1 MAVLKPPCGKDAQA
15 TGVVSHDT
23 MQTQFNFLYSLVNE
37 VPDPVL
43 VIGTDFRVKFANRA
57 AQNFSNSFVCKADK
71 EPFCHTLVYNVDYQC
86 SKVGRPCP
94 LIEVLE
100 SNKPV
105 VVEHEIEVGDGMVRN
120 YEIHASPL
128 WDDEGHFLGIVE
140 SIRDITDR
148 TAYAHMLKKS
158 QMELESSVEE
168 RTRDL
173 LRSNDI
179 LRNEI
184 VGRQNIEKIL
194 RAERDKFQVMLE
206 AMGQGMH
213 ILNPDFTIEYQNDVL
228 RELFGDQIGHTCYEV
243 YKGRDNPCEVCRMH
257 DAISTGHVQRTET
270 IMRNNRYYS
279 QSYAPFKDIDG
290 TFKCLIL
297 LNDITEEKMY
307 QAETMRTGQ
316 LASIGELAAG
326 VAHEINNPIN
336 GIINFSQILI
346 DDSGNDSTKQILQRI
361 IDEGERV
368 AIIVSKLLS
377 FARQGGDEATAY
389 LAIEARD
396 VLADSFALLGH
407 QYKKDGIHYTIAGPD
422 NELLVWVNPQQL
434 QQVFVNIL
442 SNARFALNEKFKNQ
456 RSEDKRLEVTF
467 ALVEIK
473 GKRFVRISF
482 TDFGCG
488 IPEEIIDSVCNPF
501 FSTKQPGEGTGLGLS
516 ISQGIVKEFKG
527 HLRIKSELGRYTTI
541 MVELPYYEGREGNN
555 HG

>member
-1 MAVLKPPCGKDAQA
+1 MAVLKPPCSKDANSKE
-15 TGVVSHDT
+15 VVAPET
-23 MQTQFNFLYSLVNE
+23 MQEQFNFLYSLVNE
-37 VPDPVL
+37 VPDPIL
-43 VIGTDFRVKFANRA
+43 VVGTDFRVKFANRA

-71 EPFCHTLVYNVDYQC
+71 EPFCHTLVYNVDFQC
-86 SKVGRPCP
+86 STVGRPCP

-105 VVEHEIEVGDGMVRN
+105 VVEHEIKLDNGEVRN

-128 WDDEGHFLGIVE
+128 WDDHGSFLGIVE

-148 TAYAHMLKKS
+148 SEYARMLKNS
-158 QMELESSVEE
+158 QKKLETNVEE
-168 RTRDL
+168 RTKDL

-179 LRNEI
+179 LRKEI

-213 ILNPDFTIEYQNDVL
+213 ILNSDFTIEYQNDVL

-257 DAISTGHVQRTET
+257 KAISTSQVQRTEE
-270 IMRNNRYYS
+270 IMRNKRHYS

-290 TFKCLIL
+290 EDKCLIL

-336 GIINFSQILI
+336 GIINFSQILM
-346 DDSGNDSTKQILQRI
+346 DDSSDDATKGILRRI
-361 IDEGERV
+361 IGEGERV
-368 AIIVSKLLS
+368 AVIVSKLLS
-377 FARQGGDEATAY
+377 FARQSDEDSHACT
-389 LAIEARD
+389 ETSVVE
-396 VLADSFALLGH
+396 VLGDSFALLGH
-407 QYKKDGIHYTIAGPD
+407 QYKKDGIHYSVTGITRMVS
-422 NELLVWVNPQQL
+422 VWVNPQQL
-434 QQVFVNIL
+434 QQVFVNLL
-442 SNARFALNEKFKNQ
+442 SNARFALNEKFKKE
-456 RSEDKRLEVTF
+456 RSSAKKLDVMLSFSMHGNK
-467 ALVEIK
+467 K
-473 GKRFVRISF
+473 HVRITF
-482 TDFGCG
+482 KDQGCG

-516 ISQGIVKEFKG
+516 ISQGIIKEFNG
-527 HLRIKSELGRYTTI
+527 YLGIKSEIGKYTSI
-541 MVELPYYEGREGNN
+541 MVDLPIYEPEKGE
-555 HG
+555 

>member
-1 MAVLKPPCGKDAQA
+1 MAVIEPPCSKDAKSNDP
-15 TGVVSHDT
+15 VSLDT
-23 MQTQFNFLYSLVNE
+23 MQSQFNFLYSLVNE
-37 VPDPVL
+37 VPDPIL
-43 VIGTDFRVKFANRA
+43 VVGTDFRVKFANRA
-57 AQNFSNSFVCKADK
+57 AQNFSNSFICKADK
-71 EPFCHTLVYNVDYQC
+71 EPFCHTLVYNEDYQC
-86 SKVGRPCP
+86 STVGRPCP

-105 VVEHEIEVGDGMVRN
+105 VVEHEIKLDDGQMRN

-128 WDDEGHFLGIVE
+128 WDDEGRFLGIVE

-148 TAYAHMLKKS
+148 SEYARMLKKS
-158 QMELESSVEE
+158 QRELETSVEE

-179 LRNEI
+179 LRKEI

-213 ILNPDFTIEYQNDVL
+213 ILNSDFTIEYQNDVL

-243 YKGRDNPCEVCRMH
+243 YKGRNEPCDVCRMH
-257 DAISTGHVQRTET
+257 DAITTGQVQRTEE
-270 IMRNNRYYS
+270 IMRNGRHYS

-290 TFKCLIL
+290 EDKCLIL

-336 GIINFSQILI
+336 GIINFSQILM
-346 DDSGNDSTKQILQRI
+346 DDSSDNATKDILQRI

-368 AIIVSKLLS
+368 AVIVSKLLS
-377 FARQGGDEATAY
+377 FARQGVDDSAAY
-389 LAIEARD
+389 METEIRD
-396 VLADSFALLGH
+396 VLEDSFTLLGH
-407 QYKKDGIHYTIAGPD
+407 QYKKDGIHYTVTGP
-422 NELLVWVNPQQL
+422 EERVPVWVNPQQL
-434 QQVFVNIL
+434 QQVFVNLL
-442 SNARFALNEKFKNQ
+442 SNARFALNEKFNKE
-456 RSEDKRLEVTF
+456 RSADKKLAVNISVIRLQDKKYARV
-467 ALVEIK
+467 
-473 GKRFVRISF
+473 SF
-482 TDFGCG
+482 MDHGCG
-488 IPEEIIDSVCNPF
+488 ISDDIVDAVCNPF

-516 ISQGIVKEFKG
+516 ISQGIIKEFKG
-527 HLRIKSELGRYTTI
+527 FLRIKSEIGKYTMI
-541 MVELPYYEGREGNN
+541 MVDLPVYEPQQGK
-555 HG
+555 

>member
-1 MAVLKPPCGKDAQA
+1 MAVLKPPCGKDAKVNKA
-15 TGVVSHDT
+15 VTLET

-37 VPDPVL
+37 VPDPIL

-57 AQNFSNSFVCKADK
+57 AQNFSNSFVCKTDR
-71 EPFCHTLVYNVDYQC
+71 EPFCHNLVYNMEFQC
-86 SKVGRPCP
+86 SRVGRPCP

-105 VVEHEIEVGDGMVRN
+105 VVEHEIELDDGQVRN

-128 WDDEGHFLGIVE
+128 WDDDGHFLGIVE

-158 QMELESSVEE
+158 QRVLETSVEE
-168 RTRDL
+168 RTKDL

-179 LRNEI
+179 LRKEI

-213 ILNPDFTIEYQNDVL
+213 ILNSDFTIEYQNDVL

-243 YKGRDNPCEVCRMH
+243 YKGRNTPCEVCRMH
-257 DAISTGHVQRTET
+257 KAISTGQVQRTEE
-270 IMRNNRYYS
+270 IMRNERHYA

-290 TFKCLIL
+290 EDKCLIL

-346 DDSGNDSTKQILQRI
+346 DDSGDDATKQILQRV
-361 IDEGERV
+361 IDEGERI

-377 FARQGGDEATAY
+377 FARQGGNDAKAFVET
-389 LAIEARD
+389 EARD
-396 VLADSFALLGH
+396 VLYDSFALLGH
-407 QYKKDGIHYTIAGPD
+407 QYKKDGIHYSITGS
-422 NELLVWVNPQQL
+422 NEPMLVWVNPQQL
-434 QQVFVNIL
+434 QQVFVNVL
-442 SNARFALNEKFKNQ
+442 SNARFALNEKFKKE
-456 RSEDKRLEVTF
+456 RGEDKRLEVNF
-467 ALVEIK
+467 SFIEIK
-473 GKRFVRISF
+473 NKMFVRIRF
-482 TDFGCG
+482 TDHGCG
-488 IPEEIIDSVCNPF
+488 IPEGIIDSVCNPF

-527 HLRIKSELGRYTTI
+527 YLRINSELGKYTTI
-541 MVELPYYEGREGNN
+541 MVDLPAYEPEKGE
-555 HG
+555 